1 MTGFASGVM
10 LVLHVVAAVVGFGA
24 VIATGVAAGAA
35 RRSATSPSARR
46 YFRPG
51 PNWASLSLLLVPV
64 FGAALEALQKFPD
77 VHQAWPWLALAMWAL
92 AAAIGTFVH
101 WPAERRIQLL
111 VSVAAGGPDSR
122 PASGPASGPAS
133 AAASGRG
140 DPGDPAALAHEL
152 ATARADLA
160 TALPGLDG
168 ACRRAVWSSAAIAVL
183 FVACVGVMVTQPH

>member
-10 LVLHVVAAVVGFGA
+10 LVLHVATAVVGFGA
-24 VIATGVAAGAA
+24 VIATGVAARAA
-35 RRSATSPSARR
+35 RRSASAPSARR

-77 VHQAWPWLALAMWAL
+77 IHQAWPWLALAMWAL
-92 AAAIGTFVH
+92 AAAIGTLVH

-111 VSVAAGGPDSR
+111 GSVAAGGPDFR
-122 PASGPASGPAS
+122 PATG
-133 AAASGRG
+133 AASGSATGAASGSASGAG
-140 DPGDPAALAHEL
+140 DPGDPGDAGDPGGPAHEL

-168 ACRRAVWSSAAIAVL
+168 ACRRAVWS
-183 FVACVGVMVTQPH
+183 